1 MANLENMPRDLREL
15 LAYVAAC
22 YGTKTAFRDKTDGIY
37 QDISYARFATEA
49 NALALMLKKRFQ
61 KGDRV
66 AIIGENSYRL
76 ALSYMALTLLHA
88 VPVPVDCTIRAK
100 DFMGVAAEA
109 EIKGVLYATSQ
120 KRLRR
125 VFTGLCAVCFDK
137 YNALVAEGKRRY
149 AAGESLEM
157 LSVSPDE
164 LAAIFFT
171 SGTTGVAKGVMLS
184 HRNLL
189 TSVRDLSRDMPV
201 DREDVF
207 LSMLPLSHVYEY
219 VCGFLMPLYR
229 GATVA
234 FGEGLAHILRNMREI
249 RPTCMVTVPYVA
261 EALYRKCWEMIKAK
275 SRETRVRRLIAVSDP
290 VRPLSARQ
298 AMKERVLSTERA
310 YFGGLLRRLLVLGA
324 GMDVSAQKGLRQLG
338 VLTLQGY
345 GITECAGLAAV
356 NPSDRYRDGAAG
368 RALQGG
374 MLDIY
379 DPQPDGSGEVRYK
392 GDNVMLGYLGDT
404 ARTERVLRDGWYYTG
419 DIGKLDADGYLTVE
433 GRRENCIETAGGRL
447 ICPEALER
455 LLCQSP
461 LIKEAAV
468 VGAFDPEI
476 RDSRPVALIRIDD
489 DYAVELFGHRASEE
503 EEDLMIDEW
512 IEELN
517 AGLLSYQQLALY
529 AVSEDP
535 LPRDAAGNVRRTL
548 IAEAMSEILE

>member
-1 MANLENMPRDLREL
+1 
-15 LAYVAAC
+15 
-22 YGTKTAFRDKTDGIY
+22 
-37 QDISYARFATEA
+37 
-49 NALALMLKKRFQ
+49 
-61 KGDRV
+61 
-66 AIIGENSYRL
+66 
-76 ALSYMALTLLHA
+76 
-88 VPVPVDCTIRAK
+88 
-100 DFMGVAAEA
+100 
-109 EIKGVLYATSQ
+109 
-120 KRLRR
+120 
-125 VFTGLCAVCFDK
+125 
-137 YNALVAEGKRRY
+137 
-149 AAGESLEM
+149 
-157 LSVSPDE
+157 
-164 LAAIFFT
+164 
-171 SGTTGVAKGVMLS
+171 
-184 HRNLL
+184 
-189 TSVRDLSRDMPV
+189 
-201 DREDVF
+201 
-207 LSMLPLSHVYEY
+207 
-219 VCGFLMPLYR
+219 
-229 GATVA
+229 
-234 FGEGLAHILRNMREI
+234 
-249 RPTCMVTVPYVA
+249 
-261 EALYRKCWEMIKAK
+261 MIKAK
-275 SRETRVRRLIAVSDP
+275 RRETRVRRLIAVSDP

-324 GMDVSAQKGLRQLG
+324 GMDVTAQKGLRQLG

-392 GDNVMLGYLGDT
+392 GDNVMLGYLGDA

-517 AGLLSYQQLALY
+517 AGLLSYQQLDVRLNALEGEGLSK
-529 AVSEDP
+529 AVADYLEKNPVQAGATAEEAAQIQRNKENIEKAVKSVNGS
-535 LPRDAAGNVRRTL
+535 LPDQNGNVSITVPEAVTDAHINSL
-548 IAEAMSEILE
+548 IDAKLGVIENGTY